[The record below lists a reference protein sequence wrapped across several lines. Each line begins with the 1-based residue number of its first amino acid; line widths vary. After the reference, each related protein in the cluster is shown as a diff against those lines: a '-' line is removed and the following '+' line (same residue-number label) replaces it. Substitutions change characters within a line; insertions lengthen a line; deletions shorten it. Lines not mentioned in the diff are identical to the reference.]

1 MKKEGYSKNEIVK
14 IVLKTIAGLGLV
26 AVVVMAPGIGSVL
39 SMFNLDGS
47 KDRKRYRRTIDNLKK
62 QKYINL
68 YNKKG
73 KNYLEITKK
82 GKQKLVQFDY
92 EDLKIEKPRKWDG
105 MWRLVLFDIPEKK
118 KRVRE
123 EVRIKLED
131 MGFYQIQKSAFI
143 YPYECRDKILF
154 IKNYWFLY
162 ESFDY
167 LLVKDLDTDKD
178 LKKHFKLR

>member
-1 MKKEGYSKNEIVK
+1 MKKEKYSKGEIAK

-26 AVVVMAPGIGSVL
+26 AVVLVAPGIGPVL

-47 KDRKRYRRTIDNLKK
+47 KDRKRYRRTVDNLKK

-68 YNKKG
+68 YNEGG

-82 GKQKLVQFDY
+82 GQEKIKQFDY
-92 EDLKIEKPRKWDG
+92 EDLKIEKPKKWDG
-105 MWRLVLFDIPEKK
+105 MWRLVIFDIPEKK
-118 KRVRE
+118 KKIRE
-123 EVRIKLED
+123 EIRLKLED

-143 YPYECRDKILF
+143 YPHECRDQILF

-162 ESFDY
+162 KSFDY
-167 LLVKDLDTDKD
+167 LLVKSIDTDKD
-178 LKKHFKLR
+178 LKKHFKIR